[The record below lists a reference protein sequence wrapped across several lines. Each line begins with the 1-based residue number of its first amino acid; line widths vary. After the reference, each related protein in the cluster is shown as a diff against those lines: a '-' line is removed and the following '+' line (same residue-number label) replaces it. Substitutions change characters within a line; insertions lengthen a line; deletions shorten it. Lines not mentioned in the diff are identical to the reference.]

1 MRRRYGGPQLSRQ
14 NTIHHGKIQFVTAKY
29 NSSRQNTICHGKIQ
43 FITAKYN
50 LSRQNTIHHGKI
62 QFETTNS
69 NYSRQTP
76 NTHGKSKNNNCNSKF
91 IKARAKHSRQ
101 KQIKNGGQRLMV
113 SGCPSTWCSAS
124 QSTRRKHDVYFYL
137 LKIRAAMFCYN
148 CGFNINLAD
157 KFCSSGGKGKFSP
170 LYNHSS
176 GRGDVLGL
184 FARVNSFYSL
194 W

>member
-1 MRRRYGGPQLSRQ
+1 MSIYLIRNKLRG
-14 NTIHHGKIQFVTAKY
+14 IGKKY
-29 NSSRQNTICHGKIQ
+29 LNREMAMCDT
-43 FITAKYN
+43 Y
-50 LSRQNTIHHGKI
+50 
-62 QFETTNS
+62 
-69 NYSRQTP
+69 
-76 NTHGKSKNNNCNSKF
+76 
-91 IKARAKHSRQ
+91 
-101 KQIKNGGQRLMV
+101 
-113 SGCPSTWCSAS
+113 W
-124 QSTRRKHDVYFYL
+124 KHDVYFYL

-157 KFCSSGGKGKFSP
+157 KFCSSCGKGKFSP